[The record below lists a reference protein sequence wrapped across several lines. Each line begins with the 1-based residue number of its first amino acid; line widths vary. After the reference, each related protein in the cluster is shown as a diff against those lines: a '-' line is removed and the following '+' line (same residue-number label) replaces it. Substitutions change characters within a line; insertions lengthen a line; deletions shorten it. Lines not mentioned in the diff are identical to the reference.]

1 MLLLL
6 PADKP
11 CLSSCGR
18 GDASSAG
25 LLVLGWQPFA
35 SNCSCSCRS
44 NESIVVSKVNL
55 QSMRCSGSSAVS
67 MVVNSGSAVGA
78 ARAQITPSSCSSS
91 RISVGD
97 MFDDI
102 WGWNCVGDVA
112 SFLRLHLGFSCALLL
127 LALSVSLSLL
137 GFSALLLSVVAAACI
152 YTQNPRQALPTPAAT
167 PAACVNQ
174 QRCCDPKL
182 F

>member
-1 MLLLL
+1 M
-6 PADKP
+6 
-11 CLSSCGR
+11 
-18 GDASSAG
+18 
-25 LLVLGWQPFA
+25 LGWQPFA

-55 QSMRCSGSSAVS
+55 QSMRCSGSGAVS
-67 MVVNSGSAVGA
+67 MVVNSGSAVSA

-102 WGWNCVGDVA
+102 WGWNCVGDCSTTDVD

-127 LALSVSLSLL
+127 LALSVSLSLR